1 MVKEAN
7 AVWHNSG
14 RKESE
19 ISIRYQYKCK
29 HSPDS
34 RPGKYCVHTTWKR

>member
-19 ISIRYQYKCK
+19 IPIRYQYKEVI
-29 HSPDS
+29 P
-34 RPGKYCVHTTWKR
+34 